1 MTVWLSVR
9 LAVRE
14 LRSGVRGFRIFLAC
28 LALGVAAIA
37 AAGSVAEA
45 FRQGLGSQAR
55 EILGGDLA
63 VTQRLRAFT
72 PAERAVF
79 ERTGATAYAASVDAM
94 AEVSSG
100 ERRLVELRG
109 VSSAYPLAGTVELAG
124 GASLAGVLRPKGDA
138 AGAAVEASLLQR
150 LGLRLGDRFLV
161 GNAPLVVRAILI
173 SEPDRLARGFA
184 LGPRVL
190 TRLDVLETGG
200 FLDPGLPFGETVRI
214 ALPPGVPLTPAKAA
228 LRANLRR
235 AEPAGGYRVT
245 DRTDAAPGLHRM
257 IDELEYFLGFIGLAS
272 LVAGG
277 LGVFGAVSAHLEARK
292 PVIAVLKALGAE
304 GPLVRDVYLIQIGLL
319 ALLGVAIGLVV
330 GAVTPLILGEF
341 VKASLPVPALFAL
354 YPRPLLKAGAFGL
367 LAAAAFSLG
376 PLARARA
383 TPPAA
388 LFRHQ
393 LSGRAALGLETIG
406 AGFAVI
412 ALGALAVVTAPTPL
426 AAAVMIAGV
435 VAAFAALWALGLGGA
450 HVAGRVRDVTR
461 GAWRIGLANLAGPG
475 SAART
480 AAPAIGLGVALLSAV
495 VLIQSSLLAQVTR
508 VAPRTAP
515 SLVFSGLSASQG
527 PAFDVALAAAFGRR
541 LTPETYLRA
550 PFASGRIVAV
560 RGFPVDRARI
570 DAADRWAYDNDISLS
585 ALGPEPLNAGV
596 VEGRWWPANYA
607 GPPLVAVAV
616 DAAKGAALK
625 VGDTITLE
633 ILGRRIDARVAA
645 LRKIDFAGFGANVPL
660 VVDPAALAGAELR
673 NVAIARATPAEERRA
688 TLALGR
694 AFPNVTVISVREALA
709 AAADLF
715 DRLALAIRG
724 AAAVAALAGL
734 LVLAGAIA
742 ARAQAR
748 GREAAILKV
757 LGASA
762 GQILAAYA
770 IEYGAVGVIAGL
782 AGVALGYAA
791 AWPVVVKIF
800 EAAWSV
806 DWTGVAALVGGA
818 AVLAAGAGLLAALAA
833 LSRRPA
839 PTLRSD

>member
-1 MTVWLSVR
+1 VWLSVR
-9 LAVRE
+9 LAARE

-79 ERTGATAYAASVDAM
+79 ERTGPTAYAASVEAM
-94 AEVSSG
+94 AEAPSG

-109 VSSAYPLAGTVELAG
+109 VSTAYPLAGEVELAG
-124 GASLAGVLRPKGDA
+124 GVRLADALRPEGPA
-138 AGAAVEASLLQR
+138 AGAAVESTLLRR

-161 GNAPLVVRAILI
+161 GNAQLVARAVLV

-190 TRLDVLETGG
+190 TRLGVLETGG
-200 FLDPGLPFGETVRI
+200 FLEPGLPFGETARI
-214 ALPPGVPLTPAKAA
+214 ALPPGAPLAAAKRG
-228 LRANLRR
+228 LRAELRR
-235 AEPAGGYRVT
+235 VEPAGGYRLT
-245 DRTDAAPGLHRM
+245 DRTDAAPGLHRL

-292 PVIAVLKALGAE
+292 PAIAILKALGAE
-304 GPLVRDVYLIQIGLL
+304 GALVRDIYLIQVAVL
-319 ALLGVAIGLVV
+319 ALLGVAIGLLV
-330 GAVTPLILGEF
+330 GAVVPLVLGEF

-354 YPRPLLKAGAFGL
+354 YPWPLAKAGAFGL

-383 TPPAA
+383 TPPAT
-388 LFRHQ
+388 LFRRQ
-393 LSGRAALGLETIG
+393 LVARPALGVETLGAALAAGGL
-406 AGFAVI
+406 
-412 ALGALAVVTAPTPL
+412 ALLAVATAPTPG
-426 AAAVMIAGV
+426 AAAIMMAGV
-435 VAAFAALWALGLGGA
+435 AVAFSGLWALGAAGA
-450 HVAGRVRDVTR
+450 RMAGQARNVTH
-461 GAWRIGLANLAGPG
+461 GSWRIGLANLAGPG

-495 VLIQSSLLAQVTR
+495 VLIQSSLLAQVTQ

-527 PAFDVALAAAFGRR
+527 PAFDAALAAAFGRP

-560 RGFPVDRARI
+560 RGVPVDRARI
-570 DAADRWAYDNDISLS
+570 DPGDRWAYDNDISLS
-585 ALGPEPLNAGV
+585 ALGPEPLNSGV
-596 VEGRWWPANYA
+596 VRGRWWSANYA
-607 GPPLVAVAV
+607 GPPLVAVAL
-616 DAAKGAALK
+616 DAAKGGGLK
-625 VGDTITLE
+625 VGDSVTLE
-633 ILGRRIDARVAA
+633 VLGRRLDARVAA

-660 VVDPAALAGAELR
+660 VLDPAALLGAELR

-688 TLALGR
+688 TQALAQP
-694 AFPNVTVISVREALA
+694 FPTVTVISVREALET
-709 AAADLF
+709 AADLF
-715 DRLALAIRG
+715 DRLAFAIRG

-742 ARAQAR
+742 ARARAR

-762 GQILAAYA
+762 GQVLGAYA
-770 IEYGAVGVIAGL
+770 IEYGAVGLIAGV

-791 AWPVVVKIF
+791 AWPVVVRVF
-800 EAAWSV
+800 GAAWSV
-806 DWTGVAALVGGA
+806 DWQGVVALVGGA
-818 AVLAAGAGLLAALAA
+818 AVLAAAGGLLAAIAA

-839 PTLRSD
+839 PTLRSE